1 MDTKALEKFA
11 QAARRQLIDEVG
23 SKLEQVLQ
31 TDSAELRE
39 KAAAIQELR
48 DQIAASSKQAV
59 IDRVAYTWF
68 NRFCALRFMDA
79 NHYTRVGAVSP
90 LPGHT
95 QPEILQDAKQGHIP
109 DELDRFMD
117 AQQVFALLSG
127 ELPSWDPQQEAYR
140 LLLVAV
146 CNQYQAQMPFMF
158 EKIAD
163 YTELLMPDDLLSEE
177 SILYTMRQALTP
189 EVCEDVEA
197 IGWLYQ
203 YYISEKK
210 AEVDAKVKKGGK
222 VNAEEIPAKTALFTP
237 HWIVRYLLENSLGR
251 LWMLNHQQS
260 RLVERMDYYI
270 DNRDLPDGEKN
281 QDTDFLHISSP
292 EEIKVCDPACG
303 SGHMLVYAFDLLYA
317 IYEEQGYDP
326 REIPTLIL
334 SKNLYGIEIDERAG
348 ELAAFALVMK
358 ARARDP
364 KFLSRD
370 VSPRICVLE
379 NISFMQDELERY
391 INRVGRH
398 LFTADL
404 RETLEEFAE
413 AKHFGSLIRPTTRDV
428 TEILRVLREKNVGG
442 DIFLSEVH
450 QRVLKV
456 LDQANYLASKYHV
469 VVANPPYL
477 GKAMNGRLKEFAK
490 KQYPDTKT
498 DLFAMLIVRG
508 LEMVVRKGYGA
519 MVTMQSWMF
528 LSSYEKLRSRL
539 MKSTAIVCMSHM
551 ANMVMGIAFGTA
563 ATVWRNGGSQATR
576 GAFCYIEYEDLGSQN
591 APVCFPPD
599 NSRNVK
605 AGNGGFFRA
614 SAADLKKIPGAPIA
628 YWIKNTRPFDGPR
641 IRDAFESGGRTKTH
655 GNETY
660 LRYWWEV
667 ARQSSIWAPYANG
680 GDYRKYAGNDLQVVN
695 WSSAATSFYDSHGG
709 LYPQKYWYKEGIT
722 WGLITS
728 ARTSFRLKSSDAHY
742 SSGAPTI
749 FQSSFSCDQVVLG
762 FLNSPIAYLYLKAIN
777 PTLNT
782 TVNDV
787 LGLPLPARHDC
798 PDIDSNVGNGIA
810 LSRTD
815 WDAYERSWDFQS
827 LPILTASSES
837 TRTLESSYTSWIAQ
851 NRDTIAEMKRLE
863 EENNR
868 LFIDAYGLQD
878 ELTPDVPLEEITLTV
893 NPAYR
898 YGGKLSEE
906 DQWTRFRKDTM
917 DEFISY
923 GVDPR

>member
-1 MDTKALEKFA
+1 
-11 QAARRQLIDEVG
+11 
-23 SKLEQVLQ
+23 
-31 TDSAELRE
+31 
-39 KAAAIQELR
+39 
-48 DQIAASSKQAV
+48 
-59 IDRVAYTWF
+59 
-68 NRFCALRFMDA
+68 
-79 NHYTRVGAVSP
+79 
-90 LPGHT
+90 
-95 QPEILQDAKQGHIP
+95 
-109 DELDRFMD
+109 
-117 AQQVFALLSG
+117 
-127 ELPSWDPQQEAYR
+127 
-140 LLLVAV
+140 
-146 CNQYQAQMPFMF
+146 
-158 EKIAD
+158 
-163 YTELLMPDDLLSEE
+163 
-177 SILYTMRQALTP
+177 
-189 EVCEDVEA
+189 
-197 IGWLYQ
+197 
-203 YYISEKK
+203 
-210 AEVDAKVKKGGK
+210 
-222 VNAEEIPAKTALFTP
+222 
-237 HWIVRYLLENSLGR
+237 
-251 LWMLNHQQS
+251 
-260 RLVERMDYYI
+260 
-270 DNRDLPDGEKN
+270 
-281 QDTDFLHISSP
+281 
-292 EEIKVCDPACG
+292 
-303 SGHMLVYAFDLLYA
+303 MLVYAFDLLHA

-326 REIPTLIL
+326 REIPTLIVE
-334 SKNLYGIEIDERAG
+334 KNLYGIEIDERAG
-348 ELAAFALVMK
+348 ELAAFALIMK

-364 KFLSRD
+364 RFLNRD
-370 VSPRICVLE
+370 VFPRICVLE
-379 NISFMQDELERY
+379 NISFTEDELERY
-391 INRVGRH
+391 MNRVGRN

-404 RETLEEFAE
+404 RETLEQFSE
-413 AKHFGSLIRPTTRDV
+413 AKHFGSLIRPIVGDV
-428 TEILRVLREKNVGG
+428 SEILRVLNEKNVGW
-442 DIFLSEVH
+442 DIFLNETH
-450 QRVLKV
+450 QRALKV
-456 LDQANYLASKYHV
+456 LRQAEVLSTKYHV

-477 GKAMNGRLKEFAK
+477 GKAMNPELKEFAK
-490 KQYPDTKT
+490 RKYSDTKS
-498 DLFAMLIVRG
+498 DLFAMFIDRG
-508 LEMVVRKGYGA
+508 LEMVRGNGFGA

-539 MKSTAIVCMSHM
+539 MKSTALVCMSHM

-563 ATVWRNGGSQATR
+563 ATVWSNSSSQATR
-576 GAFCYIEYEDLGSQN
+576 GAFCYVEYEDLGSQN

-614 SAADLKKIPGAPIA
+614 SAAAFKKIPGSPVS

-695 WSSAATSFYDSHGG
+695 WSSAATSFYDSYGG

-749 FQSSFSCDQVVLG
+749 FESSFSCDQVVLG
-762 FLNSPIAYLYLKAIN
+762 FLNSPIAYLYLKAMN

-782 TVNDV
+782 TVNDG
-787 LGLPLPARHDC
+787 LGLPLPARHEC

-827 LPILTASSES
+827 LPILTASSEPS
-837 TRTLESSYTSWIAQ
+837 PTLESSYTAWIAQ

-878 ELTPDVPLEEITLTV
+878 ELTPEVPLEEITLTV

-898 YGGKLSEE
+898 YGVKGIRDKGLGVSQATESSSDPYTLYPE
-906 DQWTRFRKDTM
+906 LEARFRQDTM
-917 DEFISY
+917 EEFISY
-923 GVDPR
+923 AVGCMLGRYSLDKPGLILANQGETINDYLKQVPEPTFMPDRDNVIPILDGDWFTDDIVDRFCQFLRVTFGDEHYHENLAFIEKAIGKSIRKYFLKGFYASHIKRYKKRPIYWLFSSPKGSFNALIYMHRYTPDTVSIVLNDYLREFRAKLTGRKEHLEQVSISGSASSRDKTAALKEIEKLKTTIAELETYETETLYPLATQRIEIDLDDGVKVNYNKFGKALKKIKGLSKE